1 MNLLAQRIADKH
13 FLKLIERFLKAGIM
27 EGHLFKRTE
36 LGTPQGAICSP
47 ILANIYL
54 HQLDCRP
61 TSNAFE
67 VASGSAF
74 GTSTGGTNMA
84 TYTAN
89 RKNVVEQT
97 TWEIAR

>member
-1 MNLLAQRIADKH
+1 MRIHHQILMKMLAKRIADKR
-13 FLKLIERFLKAGIM
+13 FLNLIERFLKAGIM
-27 EGHLFKRTE
+27 EGRLFKRTE

-54 HQLDCRP
+54 HQLDLYWW
-61 TSNAFE
+61 NK
-67 VASGSAF
+67 
-74 GTSTGGTNMA
+74 A

-97 TWEIAR
+97 TWETVR

>member
-89 RKNVVEQT
+89 RKNAVE
-97 TWEIAR
+97 